1 MSVPADPFDGMDAE
15 VPEVTPPTPTQAEHP
30 WKAAIRTL
38 FQVGVPAFVAL
49 VFILPLIIEEILRG
63 MGEQLPP
70 EVRAWLLGFAVLI
83 SAVTATLAR
92 IMAIP
97 GVIEWTRR
105 YLKFLA
111 PDNVPGTKV

>member
-1 MSVPADPFDGMDAE
+1 MSFPAEEPIEGE
-15 VPEVTPPTPTQAEHP
+15 IVTPPAPTQAEHP
-30 WKAAIRTL
+30 WKATIRTL
-38 FQVGVPAFVAL
+38 VQVGIPAFIGLA
-49 VFILPLIIEEILRG
+49 FILPLIIQEILAG

-70 EVRAWLLGFAVLI
+70 ELQAWLIGFAALI

-111 PDNVPGTKV
+111 PDNVPGLKG